1 MNPVRNQNFKMFHI
15 NKLSVEGIVTWR
27 RRVKLGAVSN
37 GVKKNILFLLAFFFA
52 FSTAYAADEL
62 PPLPKGPMILTSA
75 TPAMQSAEYWIKRIP
90 DAEKPI
96 KTMDQMKHF
105 NEEIKNMV
113 PENIDVLKLD
123 KSRPGKAVIDQL
135 QLEYDTLKNRKLFD
149 AKDKTVPKTFFEEEV
164 KPIMQIDQVPARIKV
179 KWGVATRATSVRA
192 IPTMV
197 KMIEGKGD
205 VEFDQLQYTLI
216 KLWTP
221 VAIYH
226 TSSDGK
232 WFYVQAPYVRG
243 WVKAK
248 DIAIFEGREE
258 LKTRLKSGSF
268 LVVTGEGVRVFRD
281 ATLKE
286 VFQRPSMGTVIP
298 MASSKSSEGSYPVWM
313 PYRKEGGVVGLTKC
327 YISRKSDVTKGFPVY
342 SQANVIRQAFKL
354 LGQRYGWGG
363 QYNGRDCSGF
373 THDVFLSF
381 GVDLPRDSKQQAM
394 VGTQLG
400 YFEPFQNDVE
410 KKAVLRSARPG
421 ITLMKMPHHQMIYL
435 GTVNDQF
442 YTIHST
448 WAERTGQDE
457 LADEKNRINQ
467 VVVSDLELNGR
478 SYVGSLFDRILSIN
492 EVD

>member
-1 MNPVRNQNFKMFHI
+1 MK
-15 NKLSVEGIVTWR
+15 KSV
-27 RRVKLGAVSN
+27 
-37 GVKKNILFLLAFFFA
+37 LFLGIFIFI
-52 FSTAYAADEL
+52 FSAVNAAEEL

-75 TPAMQSAEYWIKRIP
+75 TPAMQSPEYWIKRVP
-90 DAEKPI
+90 GAEKPI

-113 PENIDVLKLD
+113 PENIDVLKID

-135 QLEYDTLKNRKLFD
+135 QLEYNTLENRKLFD
-149 AKDKTVPKTFFEEEV
+149 ANDKVVPKSFFEEEI
-164 KPIMQIDQVPARIKV
+164 KPLMQIDQVPSKIKV
-179 KWGVATRATSVRA
+179 KWGAATRAVSVRA
-192 IPTMV
+192 IPTTT

-226 TSSDGK
+226 KSNDGK

-248 DIAIFEGREE
+248 DIAIFEGRDE
-258 LKTRLKSGSF
+258 LKARLKSGSF
-268 LVVTGEGVRVFRD
+268 LVVTGESVRVFRN
-281 ATLKE
+281 AGLKD

-298 MASSKSSEGSYPVWM
+298 MAASKSSEGPYPVWM
-313 PYRKEGGVVGLTKC
+313 PYRKEGGTVGLTKC

-354 LGQRYGWGG
+354 LGERYGWGG
-363 QYNGRDCSGF
+363 MYNGRDCSGF
-373 THDVFLSF
+373 VHDVFLSF

-400 YFEPFQNDVE
+400 YFQAFQNAAERQVAL
-410 KKAVLRSARPG
+410 KSARPG
-421 ITLMKMPHHQMIYL
+421 ITLLKMPHHQMLYL

-442 YTIHST
+442 YVIHST
-448 WAERTGQDE
+448 WAERTGDDP
-457 LADEKNRINQ
+457 LADEKNRVNQ

-478 SYVGSLFDRILSIN
+478 SYLGSLFDRILSMN

>member
-1 MNPVRNQNFKMFHI
+1 MSLHIPQFKTGFFM
-15 NKLSVEGIVTWR
+15 
-27 RRVKLGAVSN
+27 
-37 GVKKNILFLLAFFFA
+37 KKSILFLGAFLFI
-52 FSTAYAADEL
+52 FSAVYADEDL

-75 TPAMQSAEYWIKRIP
+75 TPAMQSAEYWVRRIP
-90 DAEKPI
+90 GAEKPI
-96 KTMDQMKHF
+96 KTIDQMKHF
-105 NEEIKNMV
+105 NEEIKHMV
-113 PENIDVLKLD
+113 PENFDVMKLD
-123 KSRPGKAVIDQL
+123 KSRPGKAVMDQL

-149 AKDKTVPKTFFEEEV
+149 VNDKVVRQSFFEQEV
-164 KPIMQIDQVPARIKV
+164 KPIMQIDQVPSKIKV

-197 KMIEGKGD
+197 EMIEGKGD
-205 VEFDQLQYTLI
+205 VEFDQLQFSLI

-232 WFYVQAPYVRG
+232 WYYLQAPYVRG
-243 WVKAK
+243 WVKSK
-248 DIAIFEGREE
+248 DIAIFEGRDE
-258 LKTRLKSGSF
+258 LKTRLKTGGF
-268 LVVTGEGVRVFRD
+268 LVVTGESVRVFRD
-281 ATLKE
+281 ATLKD

-298 MASSKSSEGSYPVWM
+298 MASSKSSEGPYPVWM
-313 PYRKEGGVVGLTKC
+313 PYRKESGDVGLTKC

-354 LGQRYGWGG
+354 LGARYGWGG
-363 QYNGRDCSGF
+363 MYNGRDCSGF
-373 THDVFLSF
+373 THDVFLSM

-400 YFEPFQNDVE
+400 YFKPFDE
-410 KKAVLRSARPG
+410 EAARKATLRTARPG
-421 ITLMKMPHHQMIYL
+421 ITLLKMPKHEMIYL

-442 YTIHST
+442 YVIHST
-448 WAERTGQDE
+448 WAERTGDDRV
-457 LADEKNRINQ
+457 ADVKNRINQ

-478 SYVGSLFDRILSIN
+478 SWVGSLFDRILSIN

>member
-1 MNPVRNQNFKMFHI
+1 M
-15 NKLSVEGIVTWR
+15 
-27 RRVKLGAVSN
+27 
-37 GVKKNILFLLAFFFA
+37 KKTILFLSAFLFI
-52 FSTAYAADEL
+52 FSAAYADEDL

-75 TPAMQSAEYWIKRIP
+75 TPAMQSPEYWIRKIP
-90 DAEKPI
+90 NAEKPI

-105 NEEIKNMV
+105 NGEIKNMV

-123 KSRPGKAVIDQL
+123 KVRPGKTVIDQL

-149 AKDKTVPKTFFEEEV
+149 ENDKVVLKTFFEEQI
-164 KPIMQIDQVPARIKV
+164 KPAVQIDKVPSKIKV

-192 IPTMV
+192 VPTMM

-205 VEFDQLQYTLI
+205 VEFDQLQFSLI

-226 TSSDGK
+226 QSTDGK
-232 WFYVQAPYVRG
+232 WLFVQAPYVRG
-243 WVKAK
+243 WVKVK
-248 DIAIFEGREE
+248 DIAIFPDREE
-258 LKTRLKSGSF
+258 LKTRLKSGTS
-268 LVVTGEGVRVFRD
+268 LVVTGESVRVFRD
-281 ATLKE
+281 ETLKD
-286 VFQRPSMGTVIP
+286 VFLRPSMGTVIP
-298 MASSKSSEGSYPVWM
+298 MASSKSSDGPYPVWM
-313 PYRKEGGVVGLTKC
+313 PYRKESGDAGLTKC

-354 LGQRYGWGG
+354 LGARYGWGG
-363 QYNGRDCSGF
+363 MYNGRDCSGF
-373 THDVFLSF
+373 VHDVFLSF

-400 YFEPFQNDVE
+400 YFQPFQNDAE
-410 KKAVLRSARPG
+410 RKAALRAARPG
-421 ITLMKMPHHQMIYL
+421 ITLLKLPHHQMIYL

-442 YTIHST
+442 YVIHST
-448 WAERTGQDE
+448 WAERTGEDQV
-457 LADEKNRINQ
+457 ADEKNRVNQ

-478 SYVGSLFDRILSIN
+478 SWVGSLFDRILSIN

>member
-1 MNPVRNQNFKMFHI
+1 M
-15 NKLSVEGIVTWR
+15 
-27 RRVKLGAVSN
+27 
-37 GVKKNILFLLAFFFA
+37 KKSILFLSVFLFI
-52 FSTAYAADEL
+52 FSSAYAAEEL

-75 TPAMQSAEYWIKRIP
+75 TPAMQSAEYWIRKIP

-105 NEEIKNMV
+105 NDEIKNMV
-113 PENIDVLKLD
+113 PENIDVFKIDKL
-123 KSRPGKAVIDQL
+123 RPGKAISGQL
-135 QLEYDTLKNRKLFD
+135 QLEYSTLKNRKLFD
-149 AKDKTVPKTFFEEEV
+149 AKDKVVPKSLFEEGI
-164 KPIMQIDQVPARIKV
+164 KPLMQIDKVPSRIKT
-179 KWGVATRATSVRA
+179 KWAVATRATSVRA
-192 IPTMV
+192 LPTMI
-197 KMIEGKGD
+197 KMIEGRGD

-232 WFYVQAPYVRG
+232 WFYIQAPYVRG
-243 WVKAK
+243 WVKSK
-248 DIAIFEGREE
+248 DIALFPDREE
-258 LKTRLKSGSF
+258 LKTRLKSGSS
-268 LVVTGEGVRVFRD
+268 LVVTGESIRIYRD
-281 ATLKE
+281 ATLKDG
-286 VFQRPSMGTVIP
+286 FQRPSMGTVIP
-298 MASSKSSEGSYPVWM
+298 MAFSKTSEGPYPVWM
-313 PYRKEGGVVGLTKC
+313 PYRKEGGAVGLKKC

-342 SQANVIRQAFKL
+342 SQANVLRQAFKL

-373 THDVFLSF
+373 VHDVFLSF

-394 VGTQLG
+394 AGTQLG
-400 YFEPFQNDVE
+400 HFQPFQDDAE
-410 KKAVLRSARPG
+410 RKRALRAARPG
-421 ITLMKMPHHQMIYL
+421 ITLLKMPHHQMMYL
-435 GTVNDQF
+435 GSVNDQF
-442 YTIHST
+442 YVIHST
-448 WAERTGQDE
+448 WAERTGQDQ

>member
-1 MNPVRNQNFKMFHI
+1 
-15 NKLSVEGIVTWR
+15 
-27 RRVKLGAVSN
+27 
-37 GVKKNILFLLAFFFA
+37 
-52 FSTAYAADEL
+52 
-62 PPLPKGPMILTSA
+62 
-75 TPAMQSAEYWIKRIP
+75 MQSAEYWIKRIP
-90 DAEKPI
+90 GAEKPI
-96 KTMDQMKHF
+96 KTLDQMKHF
-105 NEEIKNMV
+105 NDEIKHMV

-123 KSRPGKAVIDQL
+123 KSRPGKTVSDQL

-149 AKDKTVPKTFFEEEV
+149 EHDKVVPKSIFEEDV
-164 KPIMQIDQVPARIKV
+164 KPLMQIDQVPSKIKV
-179 KWGVATRATSVRA
+179 KFGVATRATSVRA
-192 IPTMV
+192 VPTMM

-226 TSSDGK
+226 KSSDGK
-232 WFYVQAPYVRG
+232 WFYIQAPYVRG
-243 WVKAK
+243 WVKSK
-248 DIAIFEGREE
+248 DIAIFEGRDE
-258 LKTRLKSGSF
+258 LKTRMSGKF
-268 LVVTGEGVRVFRD
+268 LVVTGESVRVFSD

-298 MASSKSSEGSYPVWM
+298 MASSKSSEGAYPVWM
-313 PYRKEGGVVGLTKC
+313 PYRKEGGNVGLKKC
-327 YISRKSDVTKGFPVY
+327 YISRKSDVTQGFPVY

-373 THDVFLSF
+373 VHDVFLSM

-400 YFEPFQNDVE
+400 YFEPFQNDAE
-410 KKAVLRSARPG
+410 RKAALKSARPG

-435 GTVNDQF
+435 GMVNDQF

-448 WAERTGQDE
+448 WAERTGSDRM
-457 LADEKNRINQ
+457 ADEKNRINQ

-478 SYVGSLFDRILSIN
+478 GWCGSLFDRILSIN

>member
-1 MNPVRNQNFKMFHI
+1 MGFFM
-15 NKLSVEGIVTWR
+15 
-27 RRVKLGAVSN
+27 
-37 GVKKNILFLLAFFFA
+37 KKNILFLFA
-52 FSTAYAADEL
+52 FLFIFSVAYADDDL

-75 TPAMQSAEYWIKRIP
+75 TPAMQSPEYWIKRIP

-105 NEEIKNMV
+105 NDEIKNMV
-113 PENIDVLKLD
+113 PENIDVLKLE
-123 KSRPGKAVIDQL
+123 KSRPGKAVTDQL
-135 QLEYDTLKNRKLFD
+135 QLEYDTLKSRKLFD
-149 AKDKTVPKTFFEEEV
+149 ENDKVVPEIFFEAKV
-164 KPIMQIDQVPARIKV
+164 KPLMQIDQVPSKIKV

-205 VEFDQLQYTLI
+205 VEFDQLQFTLI

-232 WFYVQAPYVRG
+232 WFYVQAPYTRG
-243 WVKAK
+243 WVKVK
-248 DIAIFEGREE
+248 DIAIFDGRED
-258 LKTRLKSGSF
+258 LKTRLKSGST
-268 LVVTGEGVRVFRD
+268 LVVTGESVRVFRD
-281 ATLKE
+281 SDLKD

-298 MASSKSSEGSYPVWM
+298 IASSKSSEGPYAVWM
-313 PYRKEGGVVGLTKC
+313 PYRKEDGSAGLTKC

-354 LGQRYGWGG
+354 LGARYGWGG
-363 QYNGRDCSGF
+363 MYNGRDCSGF
-373 THDVFLSF
+373 VHDVFLSF
-381 GVDLPRDSKQQAM
+381 GMDLPRDSKQQAM

-400 YFEPFQNDVE
+400 YFKPFQDDAAR
-410 KKAVLRSARPG
+410 KATLKSARPG
-421 ITLMKMPHHQMIYL
+421 ITLMKLPHHQMIYL

-448 WAERTGQDE
+448 WAERTGEDQV
-457 LADEKNRINQ
+457 ADVKNRINQ

-478 SYVGSLFDRILSIN
+478 SWVGSLFDRILSIN
-492 EVD
+492 ELD

>member
-1 MNPVRNQNFKMFHI
+1 MKR
-15 NKLSVEGIVTWR
+15 IV
-27 RRVKLGAVSN
+27 
-37 GVKKNILFLLAFFFA
+37 LFLLVSLFV
-52 FSTAYAADEL
+52 FSIAYADEEL

-75 TPAMQSAEYWIKRIP
+75 TPAMQSPDYWIKRIP
-90 DAEKPI
+90 GAEKPI
-96 KTMDQMKHF
+96 KTMEQMKHF
-105 NEEIKNMV
+105 NDEIKHMV

-123 KSRPGKAVIDQL
+123 KTRPGKAVTDQL
-135 QLEYDTLKNRKLFD
+135 QLEYDTLRDRKLFD
-149 AKDKTVPKTFFEEEV
+149 EHDKTVPQSFFEEEV
-164 KPIMQIDQVPARIKV
+164 KPLMQIDRVPSKIKV

-192 IPTMV
+192 VPTMV

-226 TSSDGK
+226 KSSDEK
-232 WFYVQAPYVRG
+232 WFYIQAPYVRG
-243 WVKAK
+243 WVKVK
-248 DIAIFEGREE
+248 DIAVFEGREE

-268 LVVTGEGVRVFRD
+268 LVVTGESVRVFRD
-281 ATLKE
+281 ATLKD

-298 MASSKSSEGSYPVWM
+298 MASSKSSDGPYPVWI
-313 PYRKEGGVVGLTKC
+313 PYRKEGGDVGLTKC

-354 LGQRYGWGG
+354 LGARYGWGG

-373 THDVFLSF
+373 THDVFLSM

-400 YFEPFQNDVE
+400 YFEPFQNDAE
-410 KKAVLRSARPG
+410 RKATLRSARPG
-421 ITLMKMPHHQMIYL
+421 ITLLKMPHHEMIYL
-435 GTVNDQF
+435 GTVNNQF
-442 YTIHST
+442 YAIHST
-448 WAERTGQDE
+448 WAERTGDDPV
-457 LADEKNRINQ
+457 ADEKNRINQ

-478 SYVGSLFDRILSIN
+478 SYIGSLFDRVLSIN

>member
-1 MNPVRNQNFKMFHI
+1 MSF
-15 NKLSVEGIVTWR
+15 
-27 RRVKLGAVSN
+27 RVQQLKTRLFM
-37 GVKKNILFLLAFFFA
+37 KKNFLFLLSFLFV
-52 FSTAYAADEL
+52 FSLAYAEEEL

-75 TPAMQSAEYWIKRIP
+75 TPAMQFPEYWIKRIP
-90 DAEKPI
+90 GAEKPI
-96 KTMDQMKHF
+96 KTIDQVKHF
-105 NEEIKNMV
+105 NEEIKHMV

-123 KSRPGKAVIDQL
+123 KSRPGKAVVDQL

-149 AKDKTVPKTFFEEEV
+149 ANDKTVPRSFFEETIR
-164 KPIMQIDQVPARIKV
+164 PLMQIDQVPSKIKA

-205 VEFDQLQYTLI
+205 VEFDQLQFTLI

-248 DIAIFEGREE
+248 DVAIFEGREE
-258 LKTRLKSGSF
+258 LKTRLKTGSF
-268 LVVTGEGVRVFRD
+268 LVVTGESVRVYRD
-281 ATLKE
+281 AAMKE
-286 VFQRPSMGTVIP
+286 VIQRPSMGTVIP
-298 MASSKSSEGSYPVWM
+298 MATSKFPDGPYPVWM
-313 PYRKEGGVVGLTKC
+313 PYRKEGGAVGLTKG

-354 LGQRYGWGG
+354 LGARYGWGG

-373 THDVFLSF
+373 VHDVFLSL

-400 YFEPFQNDVE
+400 YFEPFQNDAE
-410 KKAVLRSARPG
+410 RKAALGIARPG
-421 ITLMKMPHHQMIYL
+421 ITLLKMPKHQMIYL
-435 GTVNDQF
+435 GIVNGQ
-442 YTIHST
+442 YYVIHST
-448 WAERTGQDE
+448 WAERTGDDR

-478 SYVGSLFDRILSIN
+478 SYIGSLFDRVVSIN